1 MSGAAN
7 FELTAEDYVGAQRGH
22 GKRLSAWLALL
33 FFVCAIL
40 FALVDRRIGVSP
52 WSDWNLWLVVTIGLM
67 FLAWEFIAR
76 DAIIRRQ
83 FRQSLPMRS
92 PLRTRWDEKSLWIDT
107 DNSQARYDWNRFYRW
122 SVSRTTLMLYRDKGF
137 FIPIPRRAFEAE
149 QFDDMVAALKA
160 AGVKEIKL

>member
-40 FALVDRRIGVSP
+40 FALVDSRIGVSP

-83 FRQSLPMRS
+83 FRQSLPMPAFAAISHTTPFARWCPRFIVRCNGTTIVPQRRRS
-92 PLRTRWDEKSLWIDT
+92 VVAPVAISGKSKVRTSVCVPLSACTETRS
-107 DNSQARYDWNRFYRW
+107 
-122 SVSRTTLMLYRDKGF
+122 
-137 FIPIPRRAFEAE
+137 
-149 QFDDMVAALKA
+149 
-160 AGVKEIKL
+160 